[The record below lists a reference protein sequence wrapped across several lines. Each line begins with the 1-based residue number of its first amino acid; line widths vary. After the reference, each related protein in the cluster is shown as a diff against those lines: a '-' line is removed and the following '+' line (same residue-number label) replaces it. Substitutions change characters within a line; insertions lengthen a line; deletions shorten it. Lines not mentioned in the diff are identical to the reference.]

1 MSDVG
6 WLFVAMLAVWVG
18 IGAYLVSIALRQRA
32 LERRIEQ
39 VGIDRNS
46 GTNSQT

>member
-1 MSDVG
+1 MSDLG

-18 IGAYLVSIALRQRA
+18 IGLYLLSIALRQRA
-32 LERRIEQ
+32 LEQRLEHL
-39 VGIDRNS
+39 DRAEND